1 MHKSRL
7 WLLYTAINIV
17 FVGVWGAFIEIPEKA
32 GFPATLG
39 YVVWAITML
48 PCAVAALKII
58 NWQLDYSP
66 RQIFLGAMVGL
77 LGAGGQLIL
86 FQALRIGPA
95 YILFPLIAL
104 FPLLTILLSVVFL
117 RETCSRRQWFGIGV
131 ALLAAFFLAFQP
143 GQNKQVQGYTWLLM
157 AMLVFVMWA
166 TQGFVMKFANNGMQ
180 AESIFFYMAVS
191 SVLLVPVAI
200 GMTDFSRSIN
210 WGWSGFGL
218 TVPIHLLNAIG
229 ALTLVYALRY
239 GKAIIV
245 IPLTSLSSVI
255 TVILS
260 LIIYGVVPDAV
271 LTAGLVLAAVAIFI
285 LSE

>member
-1 MHKSRL
+1 MNRSRL
-7 WLLYTAINIV
+7 WLLYTAINTV

-39 YVVWAITML
+39 YIVWTLTML
-48 PCAVAALKII
+48 PCAVAALWIVGWK
-58 NWQLDYSP
+58 LDRSP
-66 RQIFLGAMVGL
+66 QNIFQGSMVGL

-117 RETCSRRQWFGIGV
+117 RENCSRRQWWGIGV

-143 GQNKQVQGYTWLLM
+143 GQNKQAQGYTWLIM

-166 TQGFVMKFANNGMQ
+166 TQGFVMKFANNGMK
-180 AESIFFYMAVS
+180 AESIFFYMTAA

-200 GMTDFSRSIN
+200 SITDFSRPVN
-210 WGWSGFGL
+210 WGWKGFGL
-218 TVPIHLLNAIG
+218 AVPIHLLNAIG
-229 ALTLVYALRY
+229 ALMLVYALRY

-271 LTAGLVLAAVAIFI
+271 LTAGLLLAAVAIFI

>member
-48 PCAVAALKII
+48 PCAIVALKII
-58 NWQLDYSP
+58 NWKLDYSP
-66 RQIFLGAMVGL
+66 RQIFQGAMVGL

-117 RETCSRRQWFGIGV
+117 RENCSHRQWFGIGV

-191 SVLLVPVAI
+191 SVLLVPGAI
-200 GMTDFSRSIN
+200 GMTDFSRHIN

>member
-7 WLLYTAINIV
+7 WLLYTAINTV
-17 FVGVWGAFIEIPEKA
+17 FVGIWGAFIEIPEKA

-39 YVVWAITML
+39 YIVWTLTML
-48 PCAVAALKII
+48 PCAIVALRIVDWK
-58 NWQLDYSP
+58 LEHSP
-66 RQIFLGAMVGL
+66 RDIFLGSMVGL

-117 RETCSRRQWFGIGV
+117 GETCSRRQWIGIGV

-143 GQNKQVQGYTWLLM
+143 GQNKQTQGYTWLIM

-166 TQGFVMKFANNGMQ
+166 TQGFVMKFANNRMK
-180 AESIFFYMAVS
+180 AESIFFYMTVS
-191 SVLLVPVAI
+191 SVLLVPAAI
-200 GMTDFSRSIN
+200 GMTDFSGTIN
-210 WGWSGFGL
+210 WGWKGFGL
-218 TVPIHLLNAIG
+218 AVPIHLLNAIG
-229 ALTLVYALRY
+229 ALMLVYALRY

-271 LTAGLVLAAVAIFI
+271 LTAGLLLAAVAIFI

>member
-1 MHKSRL
+1 MNRSRL
-7 WLLYTAINIV
+7 WLLYTAINTV

-39 YVVWAITML
+39 YIVWTLTML
-48 PCAVAALKII
+48 PCAVAALWIVGWK
-58 NWQLDYSP
+58 LDHSP
-66 RQIFLGAMVGL
+66 KHIFQGSMVGL

-86 FQALRIGPA
+86 FEALRIGPA

-117 RETCSRRQWFGIGV
+117 RETCSRRQWWGIGV

-143 GQNKQVQGYTWLLM
+143 GQNKQAQGYTWLIM

-166 TQGFVMKFANNGMQ
+166 TQGFVMKFANNGMK
-180 AESIFFYMAVS
+180 AESIFFYMTAS
-191 SVLLVPVAI
+191 SVLLVPIAI
-200 GMTDFSRSIN
+200 CITDFSRPVN
-210 WGWSGFGL
+210 WGWNGFGL
-218 TVPIHLLNAIG
+218 AVPIHLLNAIG
-229 ALTLVYALRY
+229 ALMLVYALRY

-271 LTAGLVLAAVAIFI
+271 LTAGLLLAAVAIFI

>member
-7 WLLYTAINIV
+7 WLLYTAINTV

-39 YVVWAITML
+39 YIVWTLTML
-48 PCAVAALKII
+48 PCAIVALRIVDWK
-58 NWQLDYSP
+58 LEHTP
-66 RQIFLGAMVGL
+66 RDIFLGAMVGL

-104 FPLLTILLSVVFL
+104 FPLLTILLSVAFL
-117 RETCSRRQWFGIGV
+117 GETCSRRQWLGIGV

-143 GQNKQVQGYTWLLM
+143 GQNKQVQGYTWLIM

-166 TQGFVMKFANNGMQ
+166 TQGFVMKFANNRMK
-180 AESIFFYMAVS
+180 AESIFFYMTVS
-191 SVLLVPVAI
+191 SVLLVPAAI
-200 GMTDFSRSIN
+200 GMTDFSRTIN
-210 WGWSGFGL
+210 WGWKGVGL
-218 TVPIHLLNAIG
+218 AVPIHLLNAIG
-229 ALTLVYALRY
+229 ALMLVYALRY

-271 LTAGLVLAAVAIFI
+271 LTAGLLLAAVAIFI

>member
-39 YVVWAITML
+39 YVVWAVTML
-48 PCAVAALKII
+48 PCAVIALKII

-66 RQIFLGAMVGL
+66 RQIFQGSMVGL

-104 FPLLTILLSVVFL
+104 FPLLTILLSVAFL
-117 RETCSRRQWFGIGV
+117 RENCSRRQWFGIGV
-131 ALLAAFFLAFQP
+131 ALLAAFFLALQP
-143 GQNKQVQGYTWLLM
+143 GQNKQVQGYTWLIM

-166 TQGFVMKFANNGMQ
+166 TQGFVMKFANNGMK

-200 GMTDFSRSIN
+200 GMTDFSRNIN
-210 WGWSGFGL
+210 WGWRGFGL
-218 TVPIHLLNAIG
+218 TIPIHLLNAIG

-245 IPLTSLSSVI
+245 VPLTSLSSVI